1 MQDTIIPSTEKKL
14 LRYDFTAPEIHDLSI
29 QLANENRKL
38 NGLKEEKKSVNSQW
52 TASIN
57 ASLAS
62 VNKLSNQ
69 VADGYEFREVEC
81 EVQYHKPSQGQKTYK
96 RKDGGADIVE
106 KMTTVDWNL
115 FTQMGDVNGDDYLE
129 EIPKSV

>member
-1 MQDTIIPSTEKKL
+1 MSDTIIPSTEKKL
-14 LRYDFTAPEIHDLSI
+14 LRYDFTAPEIHDLSM

-57 ASLAS
+57 ASLAT

-81 EVQYHKPSQGQKTYK
+81 EVQFHKPEQGKKTYK
-96 RKDGGADIVE
+96 RKDGGPDIVE

-115 FTQMGDVNGDDYLE
+115 FTQAANVGKDDHLE
-129 EIPKSV
+129 EDGPF